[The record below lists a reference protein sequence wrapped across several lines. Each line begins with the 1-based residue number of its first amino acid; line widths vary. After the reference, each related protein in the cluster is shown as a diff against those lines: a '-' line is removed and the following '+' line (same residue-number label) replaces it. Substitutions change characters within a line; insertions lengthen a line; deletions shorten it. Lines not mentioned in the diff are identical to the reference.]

1 MSGMTLAYIIS
12 ILAEK
17 CGSLTVREAISTARG
32 ILELSNS
39 VTDSVAQESYN
50 KGHSDGYELGKRDA
64 EVPSNFEMAK
74 LRRMHDFQT
83 KRANELIPGI
93 VARLGRDKKIS
104 CIKELRNETGLGL
117 KETKDIVDAFI
128 VKLEAA
134 TASLADWERDL
145 LDGASNYSDEPPF

>member
-1 MSGMTLAYIIS
+1 MTGMSLSDILD
-12 ILAEK
+12 ILAERHGDVK
-17 CGSLTVREAISTARG
+17 LKDATYTARC
-32 ILELSNS
+32 ILELSRN
-39 VTDSVAQESYN
+39 VTDAVAQESYN

-128 VKLEAA
+128 VKLEAV
-134 TASLADWERDL
+134 TPSLADWERDL